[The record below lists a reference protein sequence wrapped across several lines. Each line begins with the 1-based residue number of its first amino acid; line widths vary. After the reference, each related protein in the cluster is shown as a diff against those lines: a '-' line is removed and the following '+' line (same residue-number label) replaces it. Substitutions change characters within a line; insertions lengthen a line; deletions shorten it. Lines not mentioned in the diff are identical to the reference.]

1 IKRYGLIEKTKEY
14 NISNADKGYLPQVSL
29 SAKASYQSDVTEI
42 PVDLPGIDIRG
53 MRKDQYQAMLQLDQV
68 VWDGGNIRARKEV
81 TRATSEVDKQKLEV
95 DMYAINERVNQL
107 FFGIL
112 LLKEQL
118 KQNQLMQEELQRNY
132 DNVTAYVKNGIANQ
146 ADLDA
151 VKVEQLNNIQ
161 QRHTLE
167 ATYRAYSEMLKIM
180 INHPTPLTGNTLKK
194 PDVNA
199 LLYKGEAYSAEFI
212 RRPELNLFAAQNQ
225 QLEAQRKQLT
235 AKNLPRLGIFVQGAY
250 GNPGLNM
257 LKNEFSAYYVAGVRL
272 SWNFSNLYTR
282 KNESRQLI
290 LNQQDVNV
298 QKETFLFNTHL
309 EITQNNSEIK
319 KLTELMKNDEEIIT
333 LRNNIKKSAQAK
345 VANGTLTVTEMLR
358 EVTAEN
364 IARQDKILHEIQL
377 LSAIYELK
385 YTTNQYENK

>member
-1 IKRYGLIEKTKEY
+1 MKRLFILTTFLLCISPICLNAQELTLEECQQQARAHYPLIKRYGLIEKTKEY

-146 ADLDA
+146 VDLDA

-257 LKNEFSAYYVAGVRL
+257 LKNEFSAYYVAAYAFPGTSVTYILARM
-272 SWNFSNLYTR
+272 NL
-282 KNESRQLI
+282 
-290 LNQQDVNV
+290 
-298 QKETFLFNTHL
+298 
-309 EITQNNSEIK
+309 
-319 KLTELMKNDEEIIT
+319 
-333 LRNNIKKSAQAK
+333 
-345 VANGTLTVTEMLR
+345 AN
-358 EVTAEN
+358 
-364 IARQDKILHEIQL
+364 
-377 LSAIYELK
+377 
-385 YTTNQYENK
+385 

>member
-1 IKRYGLIEKTKEY
+1 
-14 NISNADKGYLPQVSL
+14 
-29 SAKASYQSDVTEI
+29 
-42 PVDLPGIDIRG
+42 
-53 MRKDQYQAMLQLDQV
+53 
-68 VWDGGNIRARKEV
+68 
-81 TRATSEVDKQKLEV
+81 
-95 DMYAINERVNQL
+95 
-107 FFGIL
+107 
-112 LLKEQL
+112 
-118 KQNQLMQEELQRNY
+118 MQEELQRNY

-146 ADLDA
+146 VDLDA

-257 LKNEFSAYYVAGVRL
+257 LKM
-272 SWNFSNLYTR
+272 NFR
-282 KNESRQLI
+282 P
-290 LNQQDVNV
+290 
-298 QKETFLFNTHL
+298 
-309 EITQNNSEIK
+309 IT
-319 KLTELMKNDEEIIT
+319 
-333 LRNNIKKSAQAK
+333 
-345 VANGTLTVTEMLR
+345 
-358 EVTAEN
+358 
-364 IARQDKILHEIQL
+364 
-377 LSAIYELK
+377 
-385 YTTNQYENK
+385 